1 MIFSTVYTVVFFM
14 SIGCMTGAVEKAEL
28 AMEKMEISS
37 FELAAMSKYN
47 ISSNHTEGGS
57 VLKQLR

>member
-1 MIFSTVYTVVFFM
+1 M